1 MQSMRIWRNR
11 RPFENAVLV
20 TAPVCGLLL
29 ITLNV
34 RPPSVEMAMPR
45 PIRIGWELGFILVG
59 LGGLLGLTW
68 PGRVSTAL
76 GIELASMLLLGTLAG
91 MYSVA
96 LMVMSGRM
104 AIAATSFITAVAV
117 GSWWRATEILLDL
130 RRLIRNIDVD
140 SGNCPTGGRR

>member
-29 ITLNV
+29 IIFNV

-45 PIRIGWELGFILVG
+45 PIRIGWELGLIAVG

-68 PGRVSTAL
+68 PGRISTAL

-96 LMVMSGRM
+96 LVVMSGRM